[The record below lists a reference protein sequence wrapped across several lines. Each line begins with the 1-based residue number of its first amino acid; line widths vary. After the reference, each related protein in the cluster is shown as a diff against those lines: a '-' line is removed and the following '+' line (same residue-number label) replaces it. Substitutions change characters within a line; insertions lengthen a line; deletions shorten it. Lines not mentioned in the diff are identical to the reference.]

1 MKFGEL
7 IDQAVECIKS
17 YNPVY
22 KTVDSHADEFLSSVS
37 WQHTFIYQTLTSCE
51 YRLKTPMRKSLL
63 NRCST
68 DAYVTKNSWK
78 FSQKFFTR

>member
-7 IDQAVECIKS
+7 IDQAIECIKS

-37 WQHTFIYQTLTSCE
+37 WKHTLTCQE
-51 YRLKTPMRKSLL
+51 IYLL
-63 NRCST
+63 
-68 DAYVTKNSWK
+68 WI
-78 FSQKFFTR
+78 